1 MFINPTGPFAP
12 HVCAPFQNPGRGA
25 GSALFHTAIDDDVR
39 LARESGVDLS
49 WHGPMHE
56 LLRRAVADGRGA
68 QSITALIELLRTD
81 QGHLTV

>member
-1 MFINPTGPFAP
+1 SSSPLW
-12 HVCAPFQNPGRGA
+12 GRL
-25 GSALFHTAIDDDVR
+25 SACLHTAIDDDVR